1 MKSNIYSFL
10 LAFMMILVTGLLHN
24 VYAHNIFTYTYSVS
38 TDSIYDTVDQVPVLK
53 KAGGNVQKF
62 LSKEIQYPVDAL
74 AKELEGKVMVTFV
87 VTKEGELAN
96 LELVKGIYK
105 SIDNEALRVVKL
117 MDKWKPGELKGQKVN
132 TKVTIPVH
140 FYISDENR
148 EIAKQ
153 IKPFYE
159 NDRAPLFVIDKKKVT
174 GLANLDYYNI
184 KSIRVIK
191 GKKAIELY
199 GEEGKNGVLIV
210 ETKPGTEP
218 IYRRY

>member
-1 MKSNIYSFL
+1 MKSNMNSFF
-10 LAFMMILVTGLLHN
+10 LAFMMILTLGLIQDVSAINTSLN
-24 VYAHNIFTYTYSVS
+24 NYTLSS
-38 TDSIYDTVDQVPVLK
+38 DSIYETVDKVPVLK
-53 KAGGNVQKF
+53 KAGGDVQKF
-62 LSKEIQYPVDAL
+62 LSKEIQYPIDAL
-74 AKELEGKVMVTFV
+74 AKELEGKVMVAFV
-87 VTKEGELAN
+87 VTKDGELAN
-96 LELVKGIYK
+96 VELVKGFYK
-105 SIDNEALRVVKL
+105 SIDDEALRVVKQL
-117 MDKWKPGELKGQKVN
+117 DKWKPGELNGQKVN
-132 TKVTIPVH
+132 TKVSIPVH

-174 GLANLDYYNI
+174 GLAHLEYYNI

-191 GKKAIELY
+191 GKKAVELY
-199 GEEGKNGVLIV
+199 GEEAKNGVLVV